1 MAAWAP
7 AAIRTAPA
15 ASVLPSASLHARD
28 ALALRGH
35 AGHARTRA
43 HEAARAAHGLGKRCD
58 EAARIHGVV
67 ARDVERQAD
76 RRRQRRLGAA
86 RGGREQ
92 PLDVEPEPL
101 PEGEQPVERLRLVA
115 IARDDERSRPAQAG
129 VAARSVGEL
138 GAELREPG
146 GGAQAEPE
154 QRVLAELRLRDRR
167 EHPGRDMPGARIAC
181 VEHAHAQS
189 ALGGAPRAR
198 EADRPAADYGDVRLG
213 MLHRHLQL
221 TPSLRRYYPDQVRRS
236 APRWRPLSPFAGS
249 RMRKG

>member
-1 MAAWAP
+1 MLAVGEP
-7 AAIRTAPA
+7 
-15 ASVLPSASLHARD
+15 HAGD

-43 HEAARAAHGLGKRCD
+43 HEATRAAHGLRQRLD

-67 ARDVERQAD
+67 AGDVERQAH
-76 RRRQRRLGAA
+76 RRRERRLRAA

-92 PLDVEPEPL
+92 PLDLEPEPL
-101 PEGEQPVERLRLVA
+101 PEREQPVERLRLVA
-115 IARDDERSRPAQAG
+115 IARDDERARPAQAG
-129 VAARSVGEL
+129 IAARSLGQL
-138 GAELREPG
+138 GAELRESRG
-146 GGAQAEPE
+146 RAQAEPE
-154 QRVLAELRLRDRR
+154 QRVLAELCLRHRR
-167 EHPGRDMPGARIAC
+167 EHAGRDMPGARLAG
-181 VEHAHAQS
+181 VEHAHAQP
-189 ALGGAPRAR
+189 ALGGAPCAR

-236 APRWRPLSPFAGS
+236 APRWRPLSPVAGS